1 MSAKDFIEA
10 AFNKAG
16 ITNPFNQ
23 WITLDKIFT
32 SIGIHKADNNIAV
45 SYKTKM
51 FYFNEAD
58 QMIYIRR
65 FTGIVYPYD
74 SSVKLDT
81 GDITFTVDGN
91 TYYLK
96 CYKNYKMSS
105 DNNIGAYHEAV
116 SFDQPT
122 LFSYINNGARFRL

>member
-16 ITNPFNQ
+16 ISNPFNQ
-23 WITLDKIFT
+23 QLTLDNIFT

-51 FYFNEAD
+51 FYFNEDD

-74 SSVKLDT
+74 SNVKLET

-96 CYKNYKMSS
+96 
-105 DNNIGAYHEAV
+105 
-116 SFDQPT
+116 
-122 LFSYINNGARFRL
+122 